1 MTDVDVAGSFGAIL
15 IAFSTLFLLPD
26 GASQLRCLTRISAQ
40 LVRGKG
46 LGEFVP

>member
-1 MTDVDVAGSFGAIL
+1 MLTDAAVVYPAVL
-15 IAFSTLFLLPD
+15 NE
-26 GASQLRCLTRISAQ
+26 LTRISAQ